1 MRDEATHHEENSV
14 NILVAFTE
22 SNPDLAWLY
31 PCGSFANFLLPRS
44 RFPKHPVE
52 EQLGP
57 LLVSKTIFEDVWGDV
72 TQYRWSD
79 PVAAFPFCQVSA
91 EHGHTIGWN
100 HTDPCTMSCLRLRHG
115 NLNSEIKKS
124 EYPNKKN
131 TYLLSDQNQK
141 TNYFNCARCFEYLHS
156 SELTKHC
163 LRLFTKLLG
172 GQMSQEMILY
182 LMPLCSREVSIM
194 GHIYICIYTL

>member
-1 MRDEATHHEENSV
+1 MT
-14 NILVAFTE
+14 FTE

-31 PCGSFANFLLPRS
+31 PCRSFANFLLPRS

-57 LLVSKTIFEDVWGDV
+57 LLVSKTIFERC
-72 TQYRWSD
+72 YRV
-79 PVAAFPFCQVSA
+79 PVEWPCRCFPVLPGVRWTWPHHRM
-91 EHGHTIGWN
+91 EPHGSMHHVLG
-100 HTDPCTMSCLRLRHG
+100 LRHG
-115 NLNSEIKKS
+115 NLNSEIKRS

-141 TNYFNCARCFEYLHS
+141 TNNFNCARCFEYLHS

-172 GQMSQEMILY
+172 GQMSQEMIFY

-194 GHIYICIYTL
+194 GHIFLYIPYTL